1 MKFLDALLGRSKPK
15 QPKLDALFGVTG
27 AAITL
32 EAAAGMKPTGQ
43 AAVCFK
49 PASGQGFAAASEEL
63 KGLLELAV
71 KEAGSTLRIS
81 DDRYGYRWVVLA
93 DPEMEDLVTSVHL
106 VNSTL
111 EQHGFGPQLL
121 CSLFAFAEGSGGL
134 TERSDSPPGSP
145 PEGQRVHL
153 VYLYKRGTFYPFAP
167 LGGERRDNELELR
180 VKASLGGDLPV
191 EPELARWFALWG
203 LPLD

>member
-1 MKFLDALLGRSKPK
+1 MKFLDALLGRSRPK

-32 EAAAGMKPTGQ
+32 EASAGLKPTGQ

-49 PASGQGFAAASEEL
+49 PASGQGFAAAAEEL

-71 KEAGSTLRIS
+71 KEAGSTVS
-81 DDRYGYRWVVLA
+81 VTDDRYGYRWVVLS

-121 CSLFAFAEGSGGL
+121 CSVFGL
-134 TERSDSPPGSP
+134 VT
-145 PEGQRVHL
+145 PEDQRVHL

-180 VKASLGGDLPV
+180 VKAALGGDLPV

-203 LPLD
+203 LPLG

>member
-1 MKFLDALLGRSKPK
+1 VKFLDALLGRSKPK

-32 EAAAGMKPTGQ
+32 EAAAGMRNTGQ

-49 PASGQGFAAASEEL
+49 PASGQGFATASEEL
-63 KGLLELAV
+63 HGLLELAV
-71 KEAGSTLRIS
+71 KEAGSTLRVT

-93 DPEMEDLVTSVHL
+93 DPEMEDLVTAAHL

-121 CSLFAFAEGSGGL
+121 CSVFGFAEGGGS
-134 TERSDSPPGSP
+134 EAGR
-145 PEGQRVHL
+145 RCYL

-180 VKASLGGDLPV
+180 VKATLAGDLPI

>member
-1 MKFLDALLGRSKPK
+1 VKFFDALLGRTRPA

-49 PASGQGFAAASEEL
+49 PASGQGFAAAAEEL
-63 KGLLELAV
+63 QGLLELAV
-71 KEAGSTLRIS
+71 KEAGSTLTVT
-81 DDRYGYRWVVLA
+81 DDRFGYRWVVLA

-121 CSLFAFAEGSGGL
+121 CSVFAFTAGSGG
-134 TERSDSPPGSP
+134 
-145 PEGQRVHL
+145 QRFHL

-167 LGGERRDNELELR
+167 LDGERRDNELELQ
-180 VKASLGGDLPV
+180 VKAALGGDLPI

-203 LPLD
+203 LPLG

>member
-1 MKFLDALLGRSKPK
+1 MKFLDALLGRSRPK

-32 EAAAGMKPTGQ
+32 EASAGLKPTGQ

-49 PASGQGFAAASEEL
+49 PASGQGFAAAAEEL
-63 KGLLELAV
+63 KGLLDMAV
-71 KEAGSTLRIS
+71 REAGSELTIT
-81 DDRYGYRWVVLA
+81 DDRYGYRWIVIT

-111 EQHGFGPQLL
+111 EQYGFGPQLL
-121 CSLFAFAEGSGGL
+121 CSVFGFRDDQG
-134 TERSDSPPGSP
+134 R
-145 PEGQRVHL
+145 RFHL
-153 VYLYKRGTFYPFAP
+153 VYLYKRGSFYPFAP
-167 LGGERRDNELELR
+167 LDGERRDNELELR
-180 VKASLGGDLPV
+180 VKATLGGDLPV

-203 LPLD
+203 IPLL

>member
-1 MKFLDALLGRSKPK
+1 VKFLDALLGRSKPK

-32 EAAAGMKPTGQ
+32 EAAAGMRPTGQ

-71 KEAGSTLRIS
+71 AEAGSTLSVS

-121 CSLFAFAEGSGGL
+121 CSVFAFRDAGGSGGL
-134 TERSDSPPGSP
+134 KDSPPVNTSGRP
-145 PEGQRVHL
+145 FHL

-167 LGGERRDNELELR
+167 LGSERRDNELELR
-180 VKASLGGDLPV
+180 VKATLGGDLPV
-191 EPELARWFALWG
+191 EPELTRWFALWG
-203 LPLD
+203 LPLG

>member
-1 MKFLDALLGRSKPK
+1 VKFLDALLGRSKPA

-27 AAITL
+27 AAISL
-32 EAAAGMKPTGQ
+32 EAAAGMQPTGQ

-71 KEAGSTLRIS
+71 TEAGSKLEIT
-81 DDRYGYRWVVLA
+81 DDRYGYRWIVLT

-111 EQHGFGPQLL
+111 EQYGFGPQLL
-121 CSLFAFAEGSGGL
+121 CSVFAFADPAGK
-134 TERSDSPPGSP
+134 RF
-145 PEGQRVHL
+145 HL

-167 LGGERRDNELELR
+167 LGGKRRDNELELR
-180 VKASLGGDLPV
+180 VKATLGGDLPV

-203 LPLD
+203 IPLG

>member
-1 MKFLDALLGRSKPK
+1 VKFLDALLGRSKPK

-32 EAAAGMKPTGQ
+32 EASAGMRPTGQ

-71 KEAGSTLRIS
+71 TEAGSTLSVS

-111 EQHGFGPQLL
+111 EEHGFGPQLL
-121 CSLFAFAEGSGGL
+121 CSVFAFAAEGSGELKDG
-134 TERSDSPPGSP
+134 PPADTAG
-145 PEGQRVHL
+145 RRFHL

-180 VKASLGGDLPV
+180 VKATLGGDLPV
-191 EPELARWFALWG
+191 EPELTRWFGLWG
-203 LPLD
+203 LPLG